1 MSKTMNDLDLPP
13 RSMLTNKISNL
24 NSEKSSSSD
33 KSKSPKEGSRANSIS
48 GINELKALNLVDDTK
63 DDLTMNRSQT
73 IVTLMN
79 TTPDKSQ
86 FEGGESESEEQK
98 PREKKVPLR
107 NKRKLNK
114 SVTEI
119 QLPSF

>member
-63 DDLTMNRSQT
+63 DDLTMNRS
-73 IVTLMN
+73 
-79 TTPDKSQ
+79 
-86 FEGGESESEEQK
+86 
-98 PREKKVPLR
+98 
-107 NKRKLNK
+107 
-114 SVTEI
+114 
-119 QLPSF
+119 